1 MKTSCSLILSLLLLA
16 LSGGSLCHAAEK
28 DWDRILDKYEA
39 LCESCLELK
48 VKAESGEKVSKA
60 SLGRLYSSLLD
71 LRSQLRSGTGSMSE
85 VQRRRFERLKT
96 TYSLLF
102 GIEETIEDTHED
114 TREESREDAVEG
126 TKPQAPPAPVK
137 SLPSVRPSRTACYL
151 PPSEDAKDSSS
162 SVRAS
167 FPELPQVAGLSSGPV
182 VQMHS
187 LEGLA
192 EPGYS
197 LKDPVRELPS
207 GSRHLSGSVVAA
219 VSPWPDLSFGGS
231 VSIFVKDFPWGVYAR
246 FRSNFAGGSWSY
258 LCNSDG
264 SCEGGNFW
272 PSGGRSISVM
282 HSCLGVRKNLGRR
295 FSILAGAGYGRKV
308 VLWEDV
314 DRNWAKVNDL
324 SASGLALECGPAAT
338 WGPVEL
344 QILFS
349 TIDVRTA
356 SIEFAFGFRF

>member
-85 VQRRRFERLKT
+85 VQHRRFERLKT

-102 GIEETIEDTHED
+102 GIEETIEDTRED
-114 TREESREDAVEG
+114 TVEE
-126 TKPQAPPAPVK
+126 TMPQAPPTPVK
-137 SLPSVRPSRTACYL
+137 SPPSVHPSRTACSL
-151 PPSEDAKDSSS
+151 PPAEDVKDSSS
-162 SVRAS
+162 SVRAA
-167 FPELPQVAGLSSGPV
+167 FPELPQVAGLRSGPV

-187 LEGLA
+187 IKGLA
-192 EPGYS
+192 EPGCS

-207 GSRHLSGSVVAA
+207 GSRHLSGSVVASIA
-219 VSPWPDLSFGGS
+219 PWPEISFGGS
-231 VSIFVKDFPWGVYAR
+231 VSIFVKDCPWGVYAR

-344 QILFS
+344 QLLFS

>member
-1 MKTSCSLILSLLLLA
+1 MKTSCYLILSLLLLA

-137 SLPSVRPSRTACYL
+137 SLPSVHSSRTGCSL
-151 PPSEDAKDSSS
+151 PPAEDVKDSSS

-167 FPELPQVAGLSSGPV
+167 FPELPQVAGLRSGPV

-187 LEGLA
+187 IEGLA
-192 EPGYS
+192 EPGCS

-231 VSIFVKDFPWGVYAR
+231 VSIFVKDCPWGVYAR

-344 QILFS
+344 QLLFS